1 MRQGVIDIGSNSVKL
16 LIADSVDHQIYP
28 VTEIASQTRLGQ
40 GLYKCAQLQPDAIEA
55 TSVAVNDFIKLAE
68 SEGVEKL
75 RLIATSAVREAS
87 NASQLLAMIDQPVSI
102 LSGDDEAR
110 FSFFGVMTDSRFTQ
124 NNLLV
129 VDAGGGSTE
138 FTSGNSGGVARYR
151 SISLGSVRLMES
163 FSVNDPPI
171 NDQLEALRNIS
182 DVQLRQVV
190 CSDHWKRKSDFH
202 LVGVGGGATI
212 LAMMEL
218 SIEVFDRKE
227 IEKMTLSREQAVK
240 WSEKLWSLPLAQRK
254 NICGLPANRADVA
267 LYGCLIYERIML
279 GLGYDHLLISTR
291 GVRFGA
297 LADNI

>member
-171 NDQLEALRNIS
+171 NDQLEAVRNII

-202 LVGVGGGATI
+202 LVGVGGVATI

-227 IEKMTLSREQAVK
+227 IEKVALSREQAVK

-267 LYGCLIYERIML
+267 LYGCLIYERIMF